1 LITRAIEKYSI
12 DKLYIGIGSANISGT
27 IKNPMTVFERESY
40 IKQFFIHK
48 GDIFNL
54 EKLSFEYIDDSY
66 NEERW
71 LYYIDKKIKDY
82 KIDYLFYHAKKDGS
96 SSWVENVYCKN
107 VIDIEPITDISATQ
121 IRQSII
127 DNPLVE
133 NYFYDFNPYRE
144 YVKFINDYNSKFTHP
159 YCNKTTHVTVDLLI
173 RTIDNNH
180 NNAIVLIK
188 RNKGLGSGKY
198 ALIGGFVEP
207 HETCLDAVIRECY
220 EETGI
225 IIPKQLIDDESKV
238 FDAPNRSDRGRIIT
252 HVYQC
257 YLEYYKLLDII
268 NNFKPNDEVSEIKIV
283 SEGEFNSNI
292 KYNSFEDH
300 SLLVDYCMNW

>member
-1 LITRAIEKYSI
+1 
-12 DKLYIGIGSANISGT
+12 
-27 IKNPMTVFERESY
+27 
-40 IKQFFIHK
+40 
-48 GDIFNL
+48 
-54 EKLSFEYIDDSY
+54 
-66 NEERW
+66 
-71 LYYIDKKIKDY
+71 
-82 KIDYLFYHAKKDGS
+82 
-96 SSWVENVYCKN
+96 
-107 VIDIEPITDISATQ
+107 
-121 IRQSII
+121 
-127 DNPLVE
+127 VE